1 MNQFS
6 RIFYLLSFDFTDLA
20 WYIIFRTVPCDF
32 GACPVSSNFLQCTP
46 SSRACVEKKNV
57 LKKKSGKNGQ
67 VKFFLAQGL
76 ISSYPHMPAHSSLE
90 AKMMAHAMKA
100 LDPNVTGQKI
110 ADGVNQKFGT
120 SHNRDWASSKKRCFG
135 RLRSCSYSR
144 ERIQWSFLKVSLKKA
159 FECECIWICIH
170 LQGWERGVSSCVGVW
185 GDFFLGLVKLNRRSI
200 LNLGAPGLN
209 TKILGVL

>member
-1 MNQFS
+1 MHKLKFCVFHMKFRPIGNFTLKKLKFYMNQFS

-32 GACPVSSNFLQCTP
+32 GACPVSSNFLQRKP

-120 SHNRDWASSKKRCFG
+120 SHNRDWASSKK
-135 RLRSCSYSR
+135 
-144 ERIQWSFLKVSLKKA
+144 
-159 FECECIWICIH
+159 
-170 LQGWERGVSSCVGVW
+170 
-185 GDFFLGLVKLNRRSI
+185 
-200 LNLGAPGLN
+200 
-209 TKILGVL
+209 TVLWTPP

>member
-1 MNQFS
+1 MHKLKFCVFHMKFRPSSVGNFTLKKQKFYMNQFS

-144 ERIQWSFLKVSLKKA
+144 ERIQ
-159 FECECIWICIH
+159 
-170 LQGWERGVSSCVGVW
+170 
-185 GDFFLGLVKLNRRSI
+185 
-200 LNLGAPGLN
+200 
-209 TKILGVL
+209 

>member
-67 VKFFLAQGL
+67 VKFFWPRVWFLHIHTCRRIRRLKRKWWPTQWKL
-76 ISSYPHMPAHSSLE
+76 WILTLQDRRLQMEWTKSLE
-90 AKMMAHAMKA
+90 RVTTEIGPAVKNGA
-100 LDPNVTGQKI
+100 LDASVAVRIAENGFNEVFLRFPLRKRLNVN
-110 ADGVNQKFGT
+110 VYEYV
-120 SHNRDWASSKKRCFG
+120 C
-135 RLRSCSYSR
+135 CM
-144 ERIQWSFLKVSLKKA
+144 
-159 FECECIWICIH
+159 
-170 LQGWERGVSSCVGVW
+170 
-185 GDFFLGLVKLNRRSI
+185 
-200 LNLGAPGLN
+200 
-209 TKILGVL
+209 